1 MNIMKL
7 TDLDFDELLECAEE
21 DIESSAF
28 FASSVQIMGILDQA
42 LGAIDDRL
50 SKKKAQI
57 APLGS
62 TKNNPKINSS
72 LQPGARFSQKAF

>member
-50 SKKKAQI
+50 QKKKAQI
-57 APLGS
+57 VPLAS
-62 TKNNPKINSS
+62 TKHNHTKID
-72 LQPGARFSQKAF
+72 